1 MLRTAAGKGSVI
13 HPVVIVNAGGIK
25 CRALLD
31 SGAGSSYASAALE
44 PRRIEMMMH
53 TVNKMTEV
61 HNLEISNLKGDFHLK
76 TEVTKVDRA
85 VLLNLENPNY
95 DRLLQQ
101 YPHLQGITMD
111 EVEKKLDQLPVH
123 LILGTSEYAQIKVE
137 AKPRLGHAGEPV
149 AELTSLGWT
158 IMSPGK
164 EADLSNMFMT
174 QTSSCDYEM
183 LCRMDVLG
191 LEGRPT
197 GDQHSVYED
206 FKEQL
211 ARNTEGW
218 YETGLPWRA
227 NHPPLP
233 NNARGSVRRLGNLV
247 KRLEKQPELMTKYDE
262 IIQDQIYQ
270 GIVEKVTP
278 SSVPANNEFY
288 IPHKPVVRE
297 TAESSKV
304 RVVYDTSAKAYE
316 KAPSLND
323 CLETSVLTQNRFY
336 PIAVAG
342 DLKQAF
348 LQVRVKEEG
357 RNALK
362 FHWLKDTDTKEIETL
377 RFTRVPFGL
386 TSTPFLLGGV
396 IEQHLENCKSENP
409 EIVEEIKRSLYV
421 DDLIGGG
428 ETTSKAQNLKESA
441 ISIRGEACFE
451 LHKWHSNEPILET
464 DNQPSSEPE
473 RSYAKEQLG
482 VEKGETKLLG
492 LAWDKRRDTIGVT
505 FPDVQPAAPTKRSI
519 LEAIAKIYD
528 PLGLVSPVTLA
539 GKTLY
544 REACDLSIGWV
555 KPLPDNRNAKW
566 SCWV

>member
-1 MLRTAAGKGSVI
+1 
-13 HPVVIVNAGGIK
+13 
-25 CRALLD
+25 
-31 SGAGSSYASAALE
+31 
-44 PRRIEMMMH
+44 
-53 TVNKMTEV
+53 
-61 HNLEISNLKGDFHLK
+61 
-76 TEVTKVDRA
+76 
-85 VLLNLENPNY
+85 
-95 DRLLQQ
+95 
-101 YPHLQGITMD
+101 
-111 EVEKKLDQLPVH
+111 
-123 LILGTSEYAQIKVE
+123 
-137 AKPRLGHAGEPV
+137 
-149 AELTSLGWT
+149 
-158 IMSPGK
+158 MSPGK

-183 LCRMDVLG
+183 LSKMDVLG
-191 LEGRPT
+191 LDDRPT

-233 NNARGSVRRLGNLV
+233 NNERGSVRRLGNLV

-262 IIQDQIYQ
+262 IIRDQIDQ

-304 RVVYDTSAKAYE
+304 RVVYDASANAYE

-323 CLETSVLTQNRFY
+323 CLETGPPLQNLLWSVLTRNRFY

-348 LQVRVKEEG
+348 LQVRVKEED

-386 TSTPFLLGGV
+386 TSSPFLLGGV

-409 EIVEEIKRSLYV
+409 EIVEEIKRGLYV

-441 ISIRGEACFE
+441 ISILGEACFK

-519 LEAIAKIYD
+519 LGAIAKIYD
-528 PLGLVSPVTLA
+528 PLWLGKRCTGKLVT
-539 GKTLY
+539 
-544 REACDLSIGWV
+544 
-555 KPLPDNRNAKW
+555 
-566 SCWV
+566 